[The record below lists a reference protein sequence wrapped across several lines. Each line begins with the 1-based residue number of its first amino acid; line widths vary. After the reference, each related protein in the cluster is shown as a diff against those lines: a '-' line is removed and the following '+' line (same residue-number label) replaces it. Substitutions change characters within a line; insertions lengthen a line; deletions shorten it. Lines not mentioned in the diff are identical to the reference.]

1 LLAALNHP
9 GIATIHELFEADGIP
24 VLVMELVQGQTL
36 ASTLRR
42 GALPVRQALEIAL
55 QIAAALEAAH
65 AKGILHRD
73 LKPSNIFLSEN
84 GRVKLVD
91 FGLGKAV
98 ESGIDARSS
107 GEALSEP
114 ANASTATGVVLGT
127 APYMSPEQARGE
139 ELDKRTDIWAF
150 GCVLYELLAGERAFP
165 GLTSA
170 DAVAAVLQRDPE
182 WQALPAAMPRT
193 VGRLLQRCLRKARN
207 ERLQDIGD
215 ARLEIMEALEEPTI
229 TWSRVGRRPAAV
241 LGAGVL
247 LTILVTGALVFRR
260 VLPSAQPHPLD
271 QFQDATRSSSV
282 SSRPVSSPHSVLE
295 IDHEPIG
302 CMVARQFPVIE
313 ASIKP
318 ANAVAQAR
326 VIFKG
331 PLASAFYHVNMVES
345 DGRFVGKLPRP
356 KMEASPV
363 HYYVQATTKE
373 FGDGR
378 SPELEAIV
386 VEEAKDCPKGR
397 KVAAIGPLGEVTV
410 FSTGFGTD
418 LVLSLKDAFGLEDLI
433 ATLQDPDPRVREG
446 AAASLSEIGPPTSRA
461 ITMVVRSLKDPDP
474 LVRAGAAT
482 SLGITGRRLV
492 RQTMASLAESLQDKS
507 PSVRRAAAAALGEIG
522 PGVAI
527 GVTGLRKALKDEDAN
542 VRRNTAAALGSMG
555 SVLSSAIATLET
567 TSEEETEEDSV
578 RETAVQALA
587 KIRAELNPLPEAP
600 SH

>member
-1 LLAALNHP
+1 VIEPGRRLGRFEVLSLLGLGGMGEVYCARDTQLGRDVAVKILPASLAHDSQRRARIEREARLLAALNHP

-215 ARLEIMEALEEPTI
+215 ARLEIMRRSKSQR
-229 TWSRVGRRPAAV
+229 SRG
-241 LGAGVL
+241 LGL
-247 LTILVTGALVFRR
+247 
-260 VLPSAQPHPLD
+260 
-271 QFQDATRSSSV
+271 
-282 SSRPVSSPHSVLE
+282 
-295 IDHEPIG
+295 
-302 CMVARQFPVIE
+302 
-313 ASIKP
+313 
-318 ANAVAQAR
+318 
-326 VIFKG
+326 
-331 PLASAFYHVNMVES
+331 
-345 DGRFVGKLPRP
+345 
-356 KMEASPV
+356 
-363 HYYVQATTKE
+363 
-373 FGDGR
+373 
-378 SPELEAIV
+378 
-386 VEEAKDCPKGR
+386 
-397 KVAAIGPLGEVTV
+397 
-410 FSTGFGTD
+410 
-418 LVLSLKDAFGLEDLI
+418 
-433 ATLQDPDPRVREG
+433 
-446 AAASLSEIGPPTSRA
+446 
-461 ITMVVRSLKDPDP
+461 
-474 LVRAGAAT
+474 
-482 SLGITGRRLV
+482 
-492 RQTMASLAESLQDKS
+492 
-507 PSVRRAAAAALGEIG
+507 AAALPPSWG
-522 PGVAI
+522 PG
-527 GVTGLRKALKDEDAN
+527 
-542 VRRNTAAALGSMG
+542 
-555 SVLSSAIATLET
+555 SS
-567 TSEEETEEDSV
+567 
-578 RETAVQALA
+578 
-587 KIRAELNPLPEAP
+587 
-600 SH
+600 